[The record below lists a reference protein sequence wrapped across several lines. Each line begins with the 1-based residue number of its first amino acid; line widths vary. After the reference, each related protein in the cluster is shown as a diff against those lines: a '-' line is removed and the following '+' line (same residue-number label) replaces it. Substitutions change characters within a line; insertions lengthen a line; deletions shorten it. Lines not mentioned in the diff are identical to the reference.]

1 MSAPSAPRDAAVTIV
16 WRDARLAVIDKPA
29 GVAVHRGWAA
39 GGDDDEPL
47 LQRVRGLIGAHVWL
61 INRLDRG
68 ASGAVLFALDAE
80 AAAAANELFSGGT
93 VQKRYLAITRGHPP
107 EHAVIDHAIPR
118 EPGGERVPAVTEIW
132 RRDTFGRYALVE
144 AHPRTGRLH
153 QIRRHLKH
161 LSCPLIGDVKYGKGE
176 HNRLFRAEHGLH
188 RLALHASG
196 LAFEHPFG
204 GGRVEV
210 EVPLAADL
218 VGAIASAKAAYA
230 GLGSPAGDVGPRAS
244 DPGERGVE
252 PRAREDAARDG
263 EGDGRGSIDG

>member
-1 MSAPSAPRDAAVTIV
+1 MTLATPSTGDVAVV
-16 WRDARLAVIDKPA
+16 WRDDRLAVVDKPA
-29 GVAVHRGWAA
+29 GVAVHRGWAK

-47 LQRVRGLIGAHVWL
+47 LQRVRDLLGARVWL
-61 INRLDRG
+61 VNRLDRG
-68 ASGAVLFALDAE
+68 ASGAVLFALDAL
-80 AAAAANELFSGGT
+80 AAAAASELFSGGT

-107 EHAVIDHAIPR
+107 EHAVIDHPIPR

-132 RRDTFGRYALVE
+132 RRETFGRYALVE

-196 LAFEHPFG
+196 LGFVHPFA

-218 VGAIASAKAAYA
+218 VAAVASARAAYA
-230 GLGSPAGDVGPRAS
+230 GPSPA
-244 DPGERGVE
+244 
-252 PRAREDAARDG
+252 
-263 EGDGRGSIDG
+263 